1 MAGGVAA
8 DDIVTGGIFV
18 HEGREGGL
26 DARTFLIDG
35 VVERV
40 GKAVNGFLHSLH
52 LHIGGK
58 TTVKREQFA
67 TIGSEV
73 LEFDAFRMVKKQK
86 IHSLVDR

>member
-1 MAGGVAA
+1 MAA
-8 DDIVTGGIFV
+8 DDVVAGGIFV

-35 VVERV
+35 VVEWV

-58 TTVKREQFA
+58 ATVEREQFA

>member
-1 MAGGVAA
+1 MATDDVVA
-8 DDIVTGGIFV
+8 GGIFV

-35 VVERV
+35 VVEWV

-58 TTVKREQFA
+58 AMVKREQFA
-67 TIGSEV
+67 AIGSEV
-73 LEFDAFRMVKKQK
+73 LEFDAFRMVKEQK